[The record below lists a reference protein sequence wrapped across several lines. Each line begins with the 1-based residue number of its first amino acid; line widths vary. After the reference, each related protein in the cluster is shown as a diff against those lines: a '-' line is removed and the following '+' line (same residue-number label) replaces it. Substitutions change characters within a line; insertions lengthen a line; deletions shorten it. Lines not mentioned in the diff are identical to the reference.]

1 MSAQNDF
8 PQKNSAILFPHI
20 HDNSQKRYNREN
32 NNLLL
37 FLEPQQIT
45 PRIYHLSIFLRCL
58 SADNIKIIM
67 NLLTELESCLK
78 RYLNRK

>member
-8 PQKNSAILFPHI
+8 PQLNPAILFPHI
-20 HDNSQKRYNREN
+20 HDNSKKSYNREN

-45 PRIYHLSIFLRCL
+45 PRICHLQHFFFV
-58 SADNIKIIM
+58 AYQ
-67 NLLTELESCLK
+67 LTI
-78 RYLNRK
+78 